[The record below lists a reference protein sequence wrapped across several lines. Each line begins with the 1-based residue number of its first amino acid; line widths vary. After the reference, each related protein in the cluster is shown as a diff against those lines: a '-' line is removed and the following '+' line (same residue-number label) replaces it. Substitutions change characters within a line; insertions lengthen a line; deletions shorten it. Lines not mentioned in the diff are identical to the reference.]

1 MHPVNI
7 FILRSFMKAQAFKLE
22 QWRIS
27 KGYAFLKHL
36 VYLLIDLEWL
46 AIAVNCDNNKQTSTA
61 FLYEE

>member
-27 KGYAFLKHL
+27 KGCAFLKHP
-36 VYLLIDLEWL
+36 VYLDLEWL
-46 AIAVNCDNNKQTSTA
+46 AIAVNCNNNKQTSTA